1 MKRTVERLLIAS
13 CLLLSAAFAAH
24 AAKPQLKFQ
33 GDLAQRAEAIIEQEV
48 SRFQRRVQSLDAVPT
63 IVALQQRLDAI
74 RQTELDR
81 LRGRL
86 GRLTPEQ
93 EAVVES
99 LTRGIVNKILH
110 SPISALKTMSGSEQ
124 LASVADLVRSLF
136 GIHDVIGSQNG
147 MASLGEEAE
156 TDIGPAQLPKSVRKD
171 TSETPIV
178 VQKFT
183 SSD

>member
-1 MKRTVERLLIAS
+1 M
-13 CLLLSAAFAAH
+13 
-24 AAKPQLKFQ
+24 
-33 GDLAQRAEAIIEQEV
+33 
-48 SRFQRRVQSLDAVPT
+48 
-63 IVALQQRLDAI
+63 
-74 RQTELDR
+74 
-81 LRGRL
+81 
-86 GRLTPEQ
+86 
-93 EAVVES
+93 ES

-110 SPISALKTMSGSEQ
+110 SPVSALKAMSGSEQ

-136 GIHDVIGSQNG
+136 GIHDVIVSQNG
-147 MASLGEEAE
+147 MARLGEEAE